1 MKEEEKKER
10 ESEHHRERKK
20 INEECLSKKVNLSMD
35 GEQYGWGSGSVG
47 VLVSWTGILTRGRPF
62 WCSAVRWP
70 PPLSAPQTHV
80 AGRLAGGALLSRGQ
94 VELAA
99 WAHAQLVHSLF
110 GVRGARRPM
119 QRVRR
124 CPVRNV
130 PQPNCVGI

>member
-1 MKEEEKKER
+1 MSVKE
-10 ESEHHRERKK
+10 
-20 INEECLSKKVNLSMD
+20 SKSID
-35 GEQYGWGSGSVG
+35 GWGTVWMGIRVCWG
-47 VLVSWTGILTRGRPF
+47 PGILDWDPNEGKAFLVFSGPL
-62 WCSAVRWP
+62 A

-110 GVRGARRPM
+110 GVRGARRPV
-119 QRVRR
+119 QRIRR